1 MQVWGGDKYCIWI
14 GRQHPGGSSTVAGI
28 ARLWSHSRTVWPLP
42 CFKHSSRAW
51 GLVPQ
56 QLILSDLRTEMPG
69 YARVSTHSSLPSLFY
84 FLVKILATGLPIRK
98 LMLALEKWSASE
110 ETPAK
115 KNLMYKVSFTEIPD
129 FRWLGR
135 HTSTAGGL
143 GSILAQRTK
152 MLNTVWWA
160 PTHTH
165 THTQSLLHSLN
176 SLRTKSEL

>member
-152 MLNTVWWA
+152 ILNTVWWA
-160 PTHTH
+160 PPH